1 VCWQSRTRGEVPCE
15 ESFMFDAPR
24 SVKAVSITM
33 RSPQSWGYFG
43 ISSAVLIAEPG
54 PLMLVSELCRV
65 AFHFVVWRLKP

>member
-1 VCWQSRTRGEVPCE
+1 MCWQSRTRGEVPCE

-24 SVKAVSITM
+24 SVKAV
-33 RSPQSWGYFG
+33 WGYFG
-43 ISSAVLIAEPG
+43 ISSAVFIAEPG